1 MSITLTP
8 TAADK
13 VRQLMS
19 QPDQAEAQGLRVKVV
34 GGGCAGMSYQLVL
47 DKAAGE
53 ADTVYESEGVT
64 IYVDPKSNLF
74 VNGTQIDYYESMM
87 GSGFK
92 FENPNA
98 TGGCGCGSSFSA

>member
-1 MSITLTP
+1 MPVSLTP
-8 TAADK
+8 PAADK

-19 QPDQAEAQGLRVKVV
+19 QPEQQEATGLRLKVV

-47 DKAAGE
+47 EREPGE
-53 ADTVYESEGVT
+53 ADRVYESEGVR
-64 IYVDPKSNLF
+64 IYVDPKSDLF
-74 VNGTQIDYYESMM
+74 VNGTRIDYHEDMM
-87 GSGFK
+87 GSGFR

>member
-19 QPDQAEAQGLRVKVV
+19 QPDQEDATGLRVKIV

-47 DKAAGE
+47 EKAA
-53 ADTVYESEGVT
+53 ADADEVYESEGLK

-74 VNGTQIDYYESMM
+74 VGGTQIDYHESMM

>member
-1 MSITLTP
+1 MSITLTQH
-8 TAADK
+8 AADK

-19 QPDQAEAQGLRVKVV
+19 QPDQAQAQGLRVKVV

-47 DKAAGE
+47 EKAADE
-53 ADTVYESEGVT
+53 ADTVYESEGVA

-74 VNGTQIDYYESMM
+74 VNGTQIDYHESMM

>member
-1 MSITLTP
+1 MSVTLTEP
-8 TAADK
+8 AADK
-13 VRQLMS
+13 VRHLMS
-19 QPDQAEAQGLRVKVV
+19 QPEQQASTGLRIKVV
-34 GGGCAGMSYQLVL
+34 GGGCAGMSYELVL
-47 DKAAGE
+47 EKEAGE
-53 ADTVYESEGVT
+53 GDAVYESEGVK

-74 VNGTQIDYYESMM
+74 VSGTQIDYHESMM